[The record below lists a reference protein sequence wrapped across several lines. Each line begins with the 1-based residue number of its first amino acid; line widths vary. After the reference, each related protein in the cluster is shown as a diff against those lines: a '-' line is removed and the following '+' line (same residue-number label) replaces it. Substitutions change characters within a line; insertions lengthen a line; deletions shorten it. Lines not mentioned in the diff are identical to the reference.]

1 LIKESQW
8 ISRKTPTHFIRKIKG
23 IAMTMLFFLV
33 TSSFHTHE
41 PLPDAGLIIHFRAYV
56 HGEPLQLN
64 KKYKNPFGE
73 TFQISR
79 FRFYVGKIVPVYA
92 DAAVKTNLSSLYHLI
107 DFSDSSTTRIEIPVS
122 SGACNGIQFLLGV
135 DSIDQG
141 RGAQTGALDPV
152 KGMFWTWNSGYQSF
166 KIEGVSPVSSQ
177 PAHIMAYHIGGYRS
191 PYSTVWK
198 IRINTIDDESFG
210 ITKENKIIVE
220 VPVELDYFFDGPT
233 PLHIRT
239 VSSCTTPGEQ
249 ARKIS
254 ENFIGTFT
262 GLTLISQP

>member
-1 LIKESQW
+1 
-8 ISRKTPTHFIRKIKG
+8 
-23 IAMTMLFFLV
+23 MMLFFLV
-33 TSSFHTHE
+33 TSSFHATE
-41 PLPDAGLIIHFRAYV
+41 PRMDAELIIHFRAYV

-73 TFQISR
+73 IFQISR
-79 FRFYVGKIVPVYA
+79 FRFYVGKIAPVYA
-92 DAAVKTNLSSLYHLI
+92 DVTVKTNLSPSYHLI
-107 DFSDSSTTRIEIPVS
+107 DFSDSSSTRIEIPVS

-166 KIEGVSPVSSQ
+166 KIEGVSPFSGQ

-198 IRINTIDDESFG
+198 IMINTTDDESFG

-233 PLHIRT
+233 PLHIKT
-239 VSSCTTPGEQ
+239 VSSCTTPGDL